1 MLTAALFPILL
12 PLACFFVL
20 AICWPLRHKGKL
32 AGTLE
37 RRGHFISCLGAL
49 RLLNQVLTGAIDRT
63 EGFRHTITWLVA
75 DGKTI
80 AEVGVHVDGI
90 SAAMLVVITL
100 VAACVQVYSLGY
112 LADEPGATPRS
123 LLHLALPLHLL
134 DGWPGSGTQPPPALR
149 YELVGLCSYLLIG
162 YYWTKLEAAMRPSR
176 PSGSPS
182 LPTWVFSPG
191 SFSSTPRR
199 GASEWTARMPNSVA
213 AMVSALIF
221 IGVMGKSAQVPLH
234 VWLPNAME
242 GPTPVSASPCSHHG
256 GRRCVPGRSCLPHL

>member
-32 AGTLE
+32 AGTLSSAVAI
-37 RRGHFISCLGAL
+37 ISCLGAL
-49 RLLNQVLTGAIDRT
+49 RLLNQVLTGAIDQT

-112 LADEPGATPRS
+112 LADEPEPHLGRYFTWHS
-123 LLHLALPLHLL
+123 LFIFSMGGLVLA
-134 DGWPGSGTQPPPALR
+134 
-149 YELVGLCSYLLIG
+149 
-162 YYWTKLEAAMRPSR
+162 
-176 PSGSPS
+176 SP
-182 LPTWVFSPG
+182 TT
-191 SFSSTPRR
+191 SST
-199 GASEWTARMPNSVA
+199 
-213 AMVSALIF
+213 
-221 IGVMGKSAQVPLH
+221 
-234 VWLPNAME
+234 
-242 GPTPVSASPCSHHG
+242 
-256 GRRCVPGRSCLPHL
+256 